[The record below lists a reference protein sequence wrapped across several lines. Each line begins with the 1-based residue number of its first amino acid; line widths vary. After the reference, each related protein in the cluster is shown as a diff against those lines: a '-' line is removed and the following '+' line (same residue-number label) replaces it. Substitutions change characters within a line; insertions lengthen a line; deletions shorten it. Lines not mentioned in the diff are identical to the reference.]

1 MADNTFNFDL
11 DAPAVPTLTL
21 DPTPAEEEKAAPA
34 QQEAAAPEQPQVN
47 LTPEEQAMVDQF
59 AEKIDITN
67 SQQVLQYGSACQ
79 KKIGDFSEAA
89 LSKVA
94 TKDLGEV
101 GDMITSLIGELK
113 SFDAGEEEKKGI
125 LGFFKKKGDQLDAM
139 KMKYNKAETNVEKI
153 QSMLEGHQVQL
164 LKDIAMLDKMYDL
177 NMAYFKELSM
187 YILAGK
193 KKLADVRANELQQA
207 MDKAKVSGLPE
218 DAQAA
223 RDLADQCERFEK
235 KLYDLELTR
244 NISLQMGPQIRL
256 LQNNNTMMAEKIQ
269 STIVNTIPLWKNQ
282 MVLALGLA
290 HSQQAMDK
298 AKVSGLP
305 EDAQAARDLADQC
318 ERFEKKLY
326 DLELTRNISLQ
337 MGPQIRLLQN
347 NNTMMAE
354 KIQSTIVNTIPL
366 WKNQMVLALGLAHS
380 QQAMQAERAVTDMTN
395 DLLKKN
401 AEALKMG
408 TIETAKE
415 SQRGVVDIETL
426 QQTNKSLIETLDELN
441 KIQSEGRAK
450 RAAAE
455 QELNR
460 IEDELKAKM
469 MEIRS

>member
-1 MADNTFNFDL
+1 MADIKLTLGNEP
-11 DAPAVPTLTL
+11 APAAPNPT
-21 DPTPAEEEKAAPA
+21 
-34 QQEAAAPEQPQVN
+34 AAATATAEAPIEEIKEEVQEEVKKQ
-47 LTPEEQAMVDQF
+47 TFSPEEQAQIDEF
-59 AEKIDITN
+59 AKKIDITN
-67 SQQVLQYGSACQ
+67 SSLVFQYGAGTQQNIAS
-79 KKIGDFSEAA
+79 FSDTA
-89 LSKVA
+89 LNNVRS
-94 TKDLGEV
+94 KDLGEV

-125 LGFFKKKGDQLDAM
+125 LGFFRKKGDQLDAM

-207 MDKAKVSGLPE
+207 MDKAK
-218 DAQAA
+218 A
-223 RDLADQCERFEK
+223 
-235 KLYDLELTR
+235 
-244 NISLQMGPQIRL
+244 
-256 LQNNNTMMAEKIQ
+256 
-269 STIVNTIPLWKNQ
+269 
-282 MVLALGLA
+282 
-290 HSQQAMDK
+290 
-298 AKVSGLP
+298 SGLP

>member
-1 MADNTFNFDL
+1 MADNNTINLDL
-11 DAPAVPTLTL
+11 DVPAVPTLTL
-21 DPTPAEEEKAAPA
+21 DPVADTSAEVKQPET
-34 QQEAAAPEQPQVN
+34 EAAQAPEVQQLK
-47 LTPEEQAMVDQF
+47 LTPEEQKMVDDF
-59 AEKIDITN
+59 AEKIDVTN

-89 LSKVA
+89 LSKVS

-101 GDMITSLIGELK
+101 GDMITNLIGELK
-113 SFDAGEEEKKGI
+113 NFDAAEEEKGFM
-125 LGFFKKKGDQLDAM
+125 GFFKKKGRQLDEL
-139 KMKYNKAETNVEKI
+139 KTRYDKAESNVENI

-164 LKDIAMLDKMYDL
+164 LKDIAMLDKMYEL
-177 NMAYFKELSM
+177 NMSYFKELSM

-193 KKLADVRANELQQA
+193 KKLAQVRENELQQA
-207 MDKAKVSGLPE
+207 MDKAKQSGLPE

-223 RDLADQCERFEK
+223 RDLSDQC
-235 KLYDLELTR
+235 D
-244 NISLQMGPQIRL
+244 
-256 LQNNNTMMAEKIQ
+256 
-269 STIVNTIPLWKNQ
+269 
-282 MVLALGLA
+282 
-290 HSQQAMDK
+290 
-298 AKVSGLP
+298 
-305 EDAQAARDLADQC
+305 
-318 ERFEKKLY
+318 RFEKKLY

-395 DLLKKN
+395 ELLKKN
-401 AEALKMG
+401 AETLKMG

-415 SQRGVVDIETL
+415 AQRGVVDLETL

-441 KIQSEGRAK
+441 KIQNEGRTK

-460 IEDELKAKM
+460 IEDELKQKM
-469 MEIRS
+469 MEIRG